1 MPSPLTYGGPGLTWN
16 NLQENRS
23 VKQTPKVVV
32 VVAAAAVAV
41 TVAVVHNNSFK
52 KNGQYTALIYE
63 F

>member
-32 VVAAAAVAV
+32 VAAAAAVA
-41 TVAVVHNNSFK
+41 VAVVHNNSFK